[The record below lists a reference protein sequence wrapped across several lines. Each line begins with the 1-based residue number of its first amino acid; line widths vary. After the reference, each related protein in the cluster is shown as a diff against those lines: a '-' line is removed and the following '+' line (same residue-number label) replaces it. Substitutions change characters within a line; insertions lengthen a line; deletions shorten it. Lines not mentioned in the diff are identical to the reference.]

1 MDEPT
6 TDSRVETF
14 SMSLVPETSAVV
26 PVHQRETGE
35 TECVGGKAVD
45 EGRVENRSN
54 RKAIRPVFRPERR
67 KIHMGADRPG
77 PTRPKHDSAEI
88 DRTIPIQKGADSVK
102 INRSSLT
109 RRNANA
115 DEGQSS
121 RETIDGDRSGQGLSR
136 PNRRSTG
143 SIHNTQLK
151 PVSAGSVQESNRR
164 TDAVNEGR
172 AVGST
177 TSFGRYTTTDRG
189 RRCERRIWWIGWLR
203 WFGWKDWACSKW
215 KTKSTSVRRNSVDH
229 RCQRSHL
236 FTFLGTYRRMC
247 GFGGGGCRD
256 DFRLRCET
264 E

>member
-1 MDEPT
+1 MAEEEVKDGAA
-6 TDSRVETF
+6 VEF
-14 SMSLVPETSAVV
+14 D
-26 PVHQRETGE
+26 GE
-35 TECVGGKAVD
+35 AAFDK

-54 RKAIRPVFRPERR
+54 WKTIRPVFRPERR

-102 INRSSLT
+102 INRSSPT

-121 RETIDGDRSGQGLSR
+121 RQTIGEHRSRQGLSR
-136 PNRRSTG
+136 PNRRSTRN
-143 SIHNTQLK
+143 IHNTQLK
-151 PVSAGSVQESNRR
+151 PVSVRSGQESNRR

-189 RRCERRIWWIGWLR
+189 RRCELRIWWVGWSR
-203 WFGWKDWACSKW
+203 WFKD
-215 KTKSTSVRRNSVDH
+215 VRPDTLVRLEILGMLEVDDEVDE
-229 RCQRSHL
+229 RAEE
-236 FTFLGTYRRMC
+236 
-247 GFGGGGCRD
+247 
-256 DFRLRCET
+256 LR
-264 E
+264 